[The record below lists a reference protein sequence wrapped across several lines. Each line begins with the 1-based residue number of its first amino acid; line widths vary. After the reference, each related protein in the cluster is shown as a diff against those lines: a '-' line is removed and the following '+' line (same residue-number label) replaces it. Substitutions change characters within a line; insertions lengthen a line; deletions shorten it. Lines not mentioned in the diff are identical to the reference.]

1 MSKRSANDINALKRL
16 VRQFALLELKYKFA
30 KEDGRK
36 LDCDRLSK
44 SAGHIAQRV
53 EHLKA
58 AMEHRAQMDALAAT
72 EQEENKRLE
81 LETLMVETDYVVR
94 HLAFLFGEEVF

>member
-1 MSKRSANDINALKRL
+1 MSKRSTNDLSALTRL
-16 VRQFALLELKYKFA
+16 VRQFALLELKYKYA

-44 SAGHIAQRV
+44 KAGHIAQRV

-58 AMEHRAQMDALAAT
+58 AIQHRAKMDAMVAA
-72 EQEENKRLE
+72 EQDKQLE

-94 HLAFLFGEEVF
+94 HLNFLFGEEVF